1 MSSIRQWLQR
11 NWAQLREYSGLA
23 DIGEI
28 ARRYFAINAFDGV
41 LTILGVLMGN
51 YAAQVRDPAIIVTT
65 GLSTCMAIGISGLWG
80 SYLSEAAERRRD
92 LRELQNSVLVD
103 LSGTK
108 IGRASRVAAVIVALV
123 DGLAPVV
130 SGLVVLSPFLLVGLL
145 PSVMM
150 SYYLGIGLAL
160 VVLFALGLFLGVSAQ
175 ERNWFWSGAK
185 MVVAG
190 VVSILLS
197 YFLRAS
203 Q

>member
-1 MSSIRQWLQR
+1 
-11 NWAQLREYSGLA
+11 LA